1 MADMKLAIGIGWAI
15 MKGETRRVFA
25 CLAKLFIDINILP
38 ILQNLRFFCRQTA
51 PHRKICS
58 WQENCIFVIHD
69 WLDLLS
75 RRKDL
80 LTKGRVIADQGR
92 MAVKAGVRLR
102 HPKKSDWSIL

>member
-1 MADMKLAIGIGWAI
+1 MKLAIGIGRAI

-102 HPKKSDWSIL
+102 HPKKSD